1 MPTPP
6 GVPAIVESHD
16 PSYPIYIQNHAAGSN
31 SRRAISPKACGFSLR
46 VQTMMTGFYS
56 LGVDASA
63 HHHDHH
69 QRPSQHAHQTKRIR
83 HTRSVLSPLSYARR
97 PQRALPSNYQRSELI
112 WRKTEPASESPF
124 HHPQP
129 PLCKGKIPAVPF
141 LQPSPLAPI
150 NGCAKK
156 SCWTL
161 PVPPKKVQGFRHTQW
176 L

>member
-63 HHHDHH
+63 HHHAHH

-83 HTRSVLSPLSYARR
+83 HTRSVLSPLSYERR

-112 WRKTEPASESPF
+112 WRKTELTVTFNICTWMCTLLAEY
-124 HHPQP
+124 QNTLNYC
-129 PLCKGKIPAVPF
+129 PLFLDLVAVSAKTISLF
-141 LQPSPLAPI
+141 VAMTFAGLQIHS
-150 NGCAKK
+150 
-156 SCWTL
+156 
-161 PVPPKKVQGFRHTQW
+161 
-176 L
+176 